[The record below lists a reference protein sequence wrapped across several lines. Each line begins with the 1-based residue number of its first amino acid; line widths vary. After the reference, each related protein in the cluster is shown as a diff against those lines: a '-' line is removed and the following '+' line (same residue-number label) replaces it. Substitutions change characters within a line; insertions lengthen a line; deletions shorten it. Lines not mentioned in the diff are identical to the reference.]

1 MIQHNVI
8 MRPKVT
14 FTTNYYRGGLGD
26 FFNGAISL
34 FALVRDVAD
43 FQIWLPKSL
52 PLADCFD
59 LTSVKPSGRQILLDA
74 TGETM
79 VDAPRQAALVRNLI
93 KEGNDLTVI
102 TNIGTFVPSSA
113 LVVAVPSFME
123 LFKPS
128 AAVDR
133 RRSELLGLAGVHGEY
148 ISLHV
153 RCGDGYSD
161 SPNCYC
167 PGDRRLDPDM
177 AFAQLLSFVCDL
189 KDDLPI
195 IFHTDN
201 LSLRE
206 RCRASIPEL
215 LTLDVSIQHTAEPGG
230 SCIDTVAEFFIVG
243 GAKKIYY
250 MVDSG
255 FTRMPSLL
263 FGVERQQI

>member
-1 MIQHNVI
+1 
-8 MRPKVT
+8 MRPKVVY
-14 FTTNYYRGGLGD
+14 TTNYYRGGLGD
-26 FFNGAISL
+26 FFNGALSL
-34 FALVRDVAD
+34 FALVREFAD
-43 FQIWLPKSL
+43 FAIWLPQAL
-52 PLADCFD
+52 PLAACFD
-59 LTSVKPSGRQILLDA
+59 LPPSRPVGQHLLLDA

-79 VDAPRQAALVRNLI
+79 EVAPNQATAIMSALAKGQN
-93 KEGNDLTVI
+93 LTVT

-113 LVVAVPSFME
+113 LKVTVPEFMR

-128 AAVDR
+128 VSVDR
-133 RRSELLGLAGVHGEY
+133 KRSELLEGAGVCGEY

-153 RCGDGYSD
+153 RCGDGYSG

-167 PGDRRLDPDM
+167 PEDRRLDPDM
-177 AFAQLLSFVCDL
+177 AFAQLLSFVCGL
-189 KDDLPI
+189 EDDLPI

-201 LSLRE
+201 LGLRH
-206 RCRASIPEL
+206 RVRTAIPEL
-215 LTLDVSIQHTAEPGG
+215 RILDVAIQHTAEPGG

-255 FTRMPSLL
+255 FTRMPSLM